1 MYSARASSTS
11 ERSPPSAFSCA
22 VMSLSSASSRASHSA
37 SRASPPCPMPSERG
51 CRVPV
56 VRCRGGACSSRR
68 NAADPYRLPAKM
80 HQPIASVAALIERH
94 AGWQVI
100 GRHRRTH
107 RLPDLS
113 LRGGRRP
120 TWQSRSTQSNNRKA
134 VANTVIL
141 RGGASRTPPPTRRVR
156 SAILPENLQ
165 LPKALTERRYRRN
178 RCIPF

>member
-1 MYSARASSTS
+1 MATAPVRAGTAM
-11 ERSPPSAFSCA
+11 E
-22 VMSLSSASSRASHSA
+22 
-37 SRASPPCPMPSERG
+37 
-51 CRVPV
+51 
-56 VRCRGGACSSRR
+56 RCRGGACPARR
-68 NAADPYRLPAKM
+68 TAADSYRPTIKRHA
-80 HQPIASVAALIERH
+80 PIASVAALIERH

-165 LPKALTERRYRRN
+165 LPKALTTRKGHAASVRRQSRQRLRSERRYRRN